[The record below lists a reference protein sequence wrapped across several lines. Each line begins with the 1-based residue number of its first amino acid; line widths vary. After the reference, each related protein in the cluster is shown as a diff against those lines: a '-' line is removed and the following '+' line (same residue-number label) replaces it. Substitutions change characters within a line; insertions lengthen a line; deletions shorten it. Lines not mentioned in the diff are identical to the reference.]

1 MKNKNAKSIV
11 ESLTHFLKR
20 NSPTS
25 ISCDAGLE
33 FENKIVKDLLES
45 KGIKLII
52 FNKSDQSDNKKNTTS
67 IIERANRT
75 LR

>member
-11 ESLTHFLKR
+11 EALTHFLER

-52 FNKSDQSDNKKNTTS
+52 FNKSD
-67 IIERANRT
+67 
-75 LR
+75 